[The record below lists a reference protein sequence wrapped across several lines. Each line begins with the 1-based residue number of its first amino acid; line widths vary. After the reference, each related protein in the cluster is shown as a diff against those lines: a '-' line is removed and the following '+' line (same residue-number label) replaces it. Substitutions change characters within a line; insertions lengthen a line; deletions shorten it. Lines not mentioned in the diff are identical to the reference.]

1 MHVRPLAR
9 SLPNL
14 SPTFIMFPLSARSK
28 ICWLKPRSR
37 KIYYFQRN
45 ERTDYRCFFTFRCNF
60 ASKQWFIG
68 RLLGGLPPCHACV
81 SPLSVSHNLS
91 SKSSACF
98 VHCRRRGRSAMVWR
112 LWISIFRRFLLT
124 FFIFFRRKFAGFIHR
139 QNDAILWTHQKI
151 ARP

>member
-45 ERTDYRCFFTFRCNF
+45 ERIDYRCFFYVSVQFCFEAVVYWPVIRWT
-60 ASKQWFIG
+60 S
-68 RLLGGLPPCHACV
+68 PCHACV

-98 VHCRRRGRSAMVWR
+98 VHCRCRGRSAMVWR

-139 QNDAILWTHQKI
+139 QNDTILWTRQKI